1 MRDACWV
8 NKCPNTEALGK
19 SLDLPAKRL
28 APLLD
33 IGRGMPVPAH
43 HASEGANTHAFANAR
58 GASQVS
64 STTSLEPGERLI
76 RKWQDSLR
84 LHHFCF
90 VLILA
95 LCIVICPVMSSL

>member
-58 GASQVS
+58 AQVRFQARHRW
-64 STTSLEPGERLI
+64 SLE
-76 RKWQDSLR
+76 S
-84 LHHFCF
+84 
-90 VLILA
+90 A
-95 LCIVICPVMSSL
+95 